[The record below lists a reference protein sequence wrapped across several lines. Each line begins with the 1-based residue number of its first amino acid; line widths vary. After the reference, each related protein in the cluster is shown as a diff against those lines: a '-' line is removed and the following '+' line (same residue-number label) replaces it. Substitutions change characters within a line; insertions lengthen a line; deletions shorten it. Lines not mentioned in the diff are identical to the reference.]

1 MAVRPVFVLKTD
13 PLPGIDEVSVEFKWF
28 PGMSASQKKKSIASL
43 HAAAES
49 LGITPL
55 LEISS
60 KSESDL
66 GVQLSAFNLNIV
78 TKKKGRVFSVETAF
92 QGSKVFE
99 RGGPYKDLLVGTS
112 RAAKKDIRLRE
123 SGNLVGFEFFGTE
136 FPLTPRTFFYDW
148 LYINALS
155 NNVDLG
161 NQLLRYSG
169 FTDIEFNPKR
179 SINCQ
184 AYSAALFVLLSKTE
198 QLHDALAA
206 PEQLL
211 EILQAEY
218 TRKAKMVQVQ
228 DSLV

>member
-1 MAVRPVFVLKTD
+1 MAVRPVFVLNLS
-13 PLPGIDEVSVEFKWF
+13 PFPCVDEISVDFKWF
-28 PGMSASQKKKSIASL
+28 PGMSASQKRKSITSL
-43 HAAAES
+43 HAAANS
-49 LGITPL
+49 LGIGPL

-60 KSESDL
+60 KSETEL
-66 GVQLSAFNLNIV
+66 GEQLSAFNLNIV

-99 RGGPYKDLLVGTS
+99 RGGPYTDLLAGTS

-123 SGNLVGFEFFGTE
+123 SGNLVGFKFFGAE

-155 NNVDLG
+155 KNADLG
-161 NQLLRYSG
+161 DQLLHYSG

-184 AYSAALFVLLSKTE
+184 AYSAALFVLLNKTE
-198 QLHDALAA
+198 KLNDALATPA
-206 PEQLL
+206 QFLQ
-211 EILQAEY
+211 ILGNEY
-218 TRKAKMVQVQ
+218 TRKANGIQVQ

>member
-1 MAVRPVFVLKTD
+1 MAVRPVFV
-13 PLPGIDEVSVEFKWF
+13 PEFEPFPRINEMSIEFKWF
-28 PGMSASQKKKSIASL
+28 PGMAAIQKKKSIASM
-43 HAAAES
+43 HSAAES
-49 LGITPL
+49 RGISPL

-60 KSESDL
+60 KSEIDL

-78 TKKKGRVFSVETAF
+78 TKKKRRIFSVETAF

-99 RGGPYKDLLVGTS
+99 RGGPYTDLLGGTS

-123 SGNLVGFEFFGTE
+123 SGNLVGFRFFGKE

-155 NNVDLG
+155 NEMDLG
-161 NQLLRYSG
+161 DQLMGYSG

-184 AYSAALFVLLSKTE
+184 AYSAALFVLLRKTE
-198 QLHDALAA
+198 QLRDALAS
-206 PEQLL
+206 PEQMLELL
-211 EILQAEY
+211 QTEYGRKTSEI
-218 TRKAKMVQVQ
+218 QVQ